1 MLAPGTTVDLKSL
14 AKSPEMKPFVSGAK
28 RIEKMISAIEAGGDI
43 TGDWSKEN
51 YAVMQA
57 INKLDSKS
65 NKAEIRGD
73 ESLREQA
80 DALVSSL
87 RARRRQ
93 AEEVGFEARQ
103 SLRHAEIRGLREK
116 EYTRVQSAFRRSTR
130 LTVRA
135 RCMDRITA
143 SSRSA
148 RAEVDR
154 VQTALGSP
162 TLLREHGRRCAPRW
176 SAKLAHG
183 HVERPGPLAVDRSM
197 KVRGK

>member
-1 MLAPGTTVDLKSL
+1 VSTLRDLAAPMLAPGTTVDLKSL

-116 EYTRVQSAFRRSTR
+116 EY
-130 LTVRA
+130 
-135 RCMDRITA
+135 DRIANMTP
-143 SSRSA
+143 SQRITYNYQQELKLRGSR
-148 RAEVDR
+148 
-154 VQTALGSP
+154 
-162 TLLREHGRRCAPRW
+162 
-176 SAKLAHG
+176 
-183 HVERPGPLAVDRSM
+183 
-197 KVRGK
+197 